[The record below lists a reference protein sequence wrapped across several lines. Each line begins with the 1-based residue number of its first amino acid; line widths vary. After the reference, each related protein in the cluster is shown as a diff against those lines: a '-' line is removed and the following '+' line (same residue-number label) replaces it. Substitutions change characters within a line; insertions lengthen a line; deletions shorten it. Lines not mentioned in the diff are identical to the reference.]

1 MRRGLL
7 LVLAAFLLTACGAGP
22 GVPDRIKVAGELRI
36 CSTGDYRPLTSRA
49 PDGTW
54 SGIDVDMARDL
65 AGELGLRPMMV
76 PTTWSSLL
84 DDVTAGRCDI
94 AVGGVSVTPDRA
106 ARAAFTIPHL
116 SDGKTPIVRCP
127 DVARYSTVAD
137 IDRPGVRAV
146 VNPGGTNERFAR
158 ERLTR
163 AALVEYPDNATIHD
177 TLVDGRADVMV
188 TDAIEARWQAAQRPG
203 VLCAVH
209 PDQPFTASEKAYL
222 LPAGEPAFVDRVNA
236 WLRGALDDGT
246 WQRFARPWLG

>member
-7 LVLAAFLLTACGAGP
+7 LLLAACLLTACGAGP
-22 GVPDRIKVAGELRI
+22 GVPDRIPLAGELRI
-36 CSTGDYRPLTSRA
+36 CSTGDYRPLTTRA

-65 AGELGLRPMMV
+65 ADELGVRPVMV
-76 PTTWSSLL
+76 PTTWSTLL
-84 DDVTAGRCDI
+84 DDVVAGRCDI

-106 ARAAFTIPHL
+106 ARAEFTIPYL

-127 DVARYSTVAD
+127 DVARYSSVED

-163 AALVEYPDNATIHD
+163 ATLVGYPDNATIHD

-188 TDAIEARWQAAQRPG
+188 TDAIEARWQAARRPG

-209 PDQPFTASEKAYL
+209 PDQPFTTSEKAYL
-222 LPAGEPAFVDRVNA
+222 LPAGDPAFTGRVNA
-236 WLRGALDDGT
+236 WLRRALDDGT
-246 WQRFARPWLG
+246 WQRYATPWLG